1 MWYAAVFDNIAI
13 GTQFSIG
20 ISWVVLSLGALV
32 ASMINIIRGKH
43 RGNMNLLAT
52 LLLGFFPGINTIVAV
67 SAEVLNMVYE
77 PRVYG
82 MMYIL
87 GAIFSFGVCIR
98 RWDQPMY
105 IFVKTVCTSMG
116 LLLTGVGNLLISP
129 VLIRAGGWCLFGF
142 ALLSFYFG
150 LSEMYPYYGES
161 LPQGES
167 LPVLLHEMKETR
179 SKITVPTACPVSPLT
194 NPSMIVA
201 FICATFGLCSWSS
214 SVFDLGTDSLT
225 VIGIIRL
232 LLGTIYFFGAII
244 NIFNGVPG
252 GNLNLIFAVC
262 FGLFAGSNQV
272 MKIFTVFTGLDVEPQ
287 IYGIVQIFAGLYLL
301 ALMPV
306 MKHIPVYQWLANLC
320 SSMGLIWQGMSTL
333 LNSAFVNAIGGWF
346 FFGFAAFN
354 VYIGL
359 SAILDKL
366 PQGHESLHMME
377 AGKRHIKKMKNHFSK
392 KELS

>member
-1 MWYAAVFDNIAI
+1 
-13 GTQFSIG
+13 
-20 ISWVVLSLGALV
+20 
-32 ASMINIIRGKH
+32 
-43 RGNMNLLAT
+43 
-52 LLLGFFPGINTIVAV
+52 
-67 SAEVLNMVYE
+67 
-77 PRVYG
+77 
-82 MMYIL
+82 
-87 GAIFSFGVCIR
+87 
-98 RWDQPMY
+98 
-105 IFVKTVCTSMG
+105 
-116 LLLTGVGNLLISP
+116 
-129 VLIRAGGWCLFGF
+129 
-142 ALLSFYFG
+142 
-150 LSEMYPYYGES
+150 
-161 LPQGES
+161 
-167 LPVLLHEMKETR
+167 
-179 SKITVPTACPVSPLT
+179 
-194 NPSMIVA
+194 
-201 FICATFGLCSWSS
+201 
-214 SVFDLGTDSLT
+214 
-225 VIGIIRL
+225 
-232 LLGTIYFFGAII
+232 
-244 NIFNGVPG
+244 VPG